1 MNTITRKLPSVARVF
16 LGLVFSVFGLN
27 GFLHF
32 IPQPPM
38 SGAPADF
45 FGALFATGYMVP
57 LIMGTELL
65 AGVLLLSG
73 RFVPLALTL
82 LAPVIVNIVG
92 FHTFL
97 VHGGFGLPLV
107 VLASE
112 IYLAWVNRDAYAAL
126 LRAKPV
132 SGNST
137 RLGFEKPSLVANAA
151 TR

>member
-1 MNTITRKLPSVARVF
+1 MNTIVRKLPSVARVF
-16 LGLVFSVFGLN
+16 LGFVFTVFGLN

-45 FGALFATGYMVP
+45 FMALFATGYMVP
-57 LIMGTELL
+57 LIMGTQLA
-65 AGVLLLSG
+65 AGVLLLAG

-82 LAPVIVNIVG
+82 LAPVIVNILG
-92 FHTFL
+92 FHLFL
-97 VHGGFGLPLV
+97 AHGGFALPLI

-112 IYLAWVNRDAYAAL
+112 IYLAWINRDAYAAL
-126 LRAKPV
+126 LRAKTV
-132 SGNST
+132 SRST
-137 RLGFEKPSLVANAA
+137 RFDFKKPSHVANAA